1 MDANDVKFV
10 TRVDRKSRVYVC
22 LEGDYA
28 TVHTDSSGSIPGRQK
43 VRKLQ
48 RAAKAMAG
56 SCTAGISVSHQRAKR
71 TAVELNIQLREV
83 SKPME
88 E

>member
-1 MDANDVKFV
+1 M
-10 TRVDRKSRVYVC
+10 S
-22 LEGDYA
+22 EGI
-28 TVHTDSSGSIPGRQK
+28 G
-43 VRKLQ
+43 
-48 RAAKAMAG
+48 
-56 SCTAGISVSHQRAKR
+56 VSHQRAKR